1 MSKGE
6 DNDSLYRGRQMIME
20 DKTEEK
26 TNESQER
33 TERERRKSE
42 DGGGRLERIEM
53 QRRIWNS
60 LACYSLEMVSVT
72 SCGPPNRDLVALCPE
87 KTLGVVSIQ
96 NLRSVVLKTL
106 KMLKTWREPELDGDY
121 FSGDFPKVAIIGC
134 SQEQVKSWRW
144 MWIVHRVC

>member
-6 DNDSLYRGRQMIME
+6 DNDSLYRGRQMIVE

-33 TERERRKSE
+33 SEGEGGKERRKSE

-87 KTLGVVSIQ
+87 KDIGGGLH
-96 NLRSVVLKTL
+96 
-106 KMLKTWREPELDGDY
+106 
-121 FSGDFPKVAIIGC
+121 PKFAVRDPKNIENA
-134 SQEQVKSWRW
+134 
-144 MWIVHRVC
+144 